1 MPAYDYLCNA
11 CGRQFET
18 RQKMSD
24 PEIASCPEC
33 GGAVKRLIGG
43 GAGVISKG
51 GSSFPQAASQCG
63 AGSPCGVQGGCPN
76 QQFCHPN

>member
-24 PEIASCPEC
+24 PEIESCPEC
-33 GGAVKRLIGG
+33 GGALKRLIGG

-51 GSSFPQAASQCG
+51 GSQSAQPASHCG
-63 AGSPCGVQGGCPN
+63 TGAPCGMQGGCPN